1 MGSAPVTYRSIQD
14 YTEALLVEFDPEV
27 ISFEE
32 VLEQWKRDAAP
43 WDATRQYRTAVWFMN
58 EDQEVRARAFVGDM
72 PGRQYVGVESA
83 TQFFRGEEYHQ
94 DFIAKQQSSTYI

>member
-1 MGSAPVTYRSIQD
+1 
-14 YTEALLVEFDPEV
+14 
-27 ISFEE
+27 
-32 VLEQWKRDAAP
+32 
-43 WDATRQYRTAVWFMN
+43 MN